1 MPLAGPHPCKLPPKH
16 TKCKRENDG
25 KRQGREEKNQ
35 EMTENCGTGAAERR
49 VTEPLGGGR
58 RMTTTA
64 HEPQSAHRSP
74 GRTRNAGGEPRG
86 SEYLPHTQKKGDK
99 TPRQPLAAGQGGD
112 NFQACCVAWE
122 LTCYVVVT

>member
-49 VTEPLGGGR
+49 GDGAPGR
-58 RMTTTA
+58 RTENDD
-64 HEPQSAHRSP
+64 HGP
-74 GRTRNAGGEPRG
+74 
-86 SEYLPHTQKKGDK
+86 
-99 TPRQPLAAGQGGD
+99 
-112 NFQACCVAWE
+112 
-122 LTCYVVVT
+122 